1 MEAGAASPRIAPASP
16 WRHFLYV
23 TAALSVT
30 EFKLRYFGSVL
41 GYLWSFVRPF
51 LLFGVL
57 YVVFTKIVRAG
68 TAVPHYPVLLLLALV
83 LFNFFSEATSSALP
97 SLVQREHL
105 IRKVAFPRG
114 SIPIAV
120 SATAA
125 ANLVFGVIV
134 VLVLAVING
143 VTPTASWLMLI
154 PTSVGLL
161 VFAISLS
168 LLLSILFVRYRDVQ
182 PVWEVALQVMF
193 WATPIIYTIDF
204 VPERFRQFEM
214 FNPLA
219 VIIEQAR
226 HWLVGDEVP
235 TAADVLGS
243 RAKLL
248 IPLAVFGGLGFLGVW
263 AFRRAASRIAEDL

>member
-1 MEAGAASPRIAPASP
+1 MEAGAVSTPIAPPSP
-16 WRHFLYV
+16 LRHFLYV
-23 TAALSVT
+23 TAALSIT

-41 GYLWSFVRPF
+41 GYLWSFIRPF

-83 LFNFFSEATSSALP
+83 LFNFFSEATGTALP
-97 SLVQREHL
+97 SLVNRAHL
-105 IRKVAFPRG
+105 IRKVAFPRA

-125 ANLVFGVIV
+125 ANLILGLIV
-134 VLVLAVING
+134 VLILAAING
-143 VTPTASWLMLI
+143 VTPSASWLMLL
-154 PTSVGLL
+154 PTFVGLL
-161 VFAISLS
+161 IFAISLS
-168 LLLSILFVRYRDVQ
+168 LLLSILFVHYRDVQ
-182 PVWEVALQVMF
+182 PFWEVALQVLF

-219 VIIEQAR
+219 VMIQQAR
-226 HWLVGDEVP
+226 HWLVGSEVP
-235 TAADVLGS
+235 TAADVLGA
-243 RAKLL
+243 RIKLL
-248 IPLAVFGGLGFLGVW
+248 IPLAVFVGLAFLGTW
-263 AFRRAASRIAEDL
+263 SFRRAASQIAEDL

>member
-1 MEAGAASPRIAPASP
+1 MEAGAVSTPIAPPSP
-16 WRHFLYV
+16 LRHFLYV
-23 TAALSVT
+23 TGALSIT

-41 GYLWSFVRPF
+41 GYLWSFIRPF

-83 LFNFFSEATSSALP
+83 LFNFFSEATGTALP
-97 SLVQREHL
+97 SLVNRAHL
-105 IRKVAFPRG
+105 IRKVAFPRA

-125 ANLVFGVIV
+125 ANLILGLIV
-134 VLVLAVING
+134 VLILAAING
-143 VTPTASWLMLI
+143 VTPSASWLMLL
-154 PTSVGLL
+154 PTVVGLL
-161 VFAISLS
+161 IFAISLS
-168 LLLSILFVRYRDVQ
+168 LLLSILFVHYRDVQ
-182 PVWEVALQVMF
+182 PFWEVALQVLF

-219 VIIEQAR
+219 VLIQQAR
-226 HWLVGDEVP
+226 HWLVGSEVP

-243 RAKLL
+243 RIKLL
-248 IPLAVFGGLGFLGVW
+248 IPLAVFVGLAFLGTW
-263 AFRRAASRIAEDL
+263 SFRRAASRIAEDL